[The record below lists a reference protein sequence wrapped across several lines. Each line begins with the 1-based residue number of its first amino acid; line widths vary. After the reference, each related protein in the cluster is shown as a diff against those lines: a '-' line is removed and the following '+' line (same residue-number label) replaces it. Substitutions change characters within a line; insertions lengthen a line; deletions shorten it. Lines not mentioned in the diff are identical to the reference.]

1 MKILI
6 FTVCIILIVI
16 LIVEVITEYFFSQ
29 VIVRKVKNHDD
40 LLEDQIKRGLIDI
53 GYYKGLKKEKV
64 YMTTNDGLKL
74 EGIYI
79 KGEPE
84 INKTIIVVHGI
95 TVGIPTSIKYMRM
108 FLDRGWN
115 VLMYNQRRH
124 GASEGKYSTYGYYEK
139 YDLDLWVNWV
149 VNRNGEDSIIGL
161 HGESMGAAT
170 VLQYADIN
178 KYVDFIIADCAYS
191 DMNELMKFRIKEDI
205 KLPSFPILKFVE
217 LKSKIRAKFSFKDV
231 SPINSIRYN
240 EIPVL
245 FIHGKNDKF
254 VPTYM
259 SEKMYEVKKGM
270 KRIYLADGAVHACS
284 IEVNKQKYEKVV
296 FEFVNEVEANLGKFA

>member
-1 MKILI
+1 MI
-6 FTVCIILIVI
+6 
-16 LIVEVITEYFFSQ
+16 
-29 VIVRKVKNHDD
+29 
-40 LLEDQIKRGLIDI
+40 
-53 GYYKGLKKEKV
+53 
-64 YMTTNDGLKL
+64 
-74 EGIYI
+74 
-79 KGEPE
+79 
-84 INKTIIVVHGI
+84 VHGI

-149 VNRNGEDSIIGL
+149 VNRNGEDGIIGL

-205 KLPSFPILKFVE
+205 KLPAFPMLKFVE
-217 LKSKIRAKFSFKDV
+217 LKSKRRARFSFKDV
-231 SPINSIRYN
+231 SPINSIKYN

-270 KRIYLADGAVHACS
+270 KRIYLADGAAHACS
-284 IEVNKQKYEKVV
+284 IEVDKQKYEEVV
-296 FEFVNEVEANLGKFA
+296 FEFINEVEANLGKSV